1 MKINKYLRGK
11 KTTHL
16 HLQSTE
22 EPSPGRCTPAGQ
34 CSGISAPWCRYQ
46 KVKNESTWIKNQ
58 VALAATR
65 LAARLCTH
73 WPKTSPHLNWT
84 SVKASTLPQ
93 RESTLW
99 LTPVRTWLRWQWAFI
114 SRLKTCPTLCCG
126 ESLEK
131 THTHT
136 GRNKPRCCNSS
147 WGSALCQHTGCMV
160 KKKDLYARL
169 NKLFVHHTT
178 SPPKKEKDS
187 PPSAR
192 WPSRLQPGHL
202 TAYLLDTHLVLT

>member
-11 KTTHL
+11 NPTHL

-46 KVKNESTWIKNQ
+46 KVKNEATWIKNQ
-58 VALAATR
+58 VELAATR

-84 SVKASTLPQ
+84 SVQEKPQHCAAERKHTLTNACPCVAPLTVSVYKQ
-93 RESTLW
+93 AQNLSNFVLW
-99 LTPVRTWLRWQWAFI
+99 WK
-114 SRLKTCPTLCCG
+114 SRK
-126 ESLEK
+126 K
-131 THTHT
+131 KHTHT
-136 GRNKPRCCNSS
+136 QGRNKPRCCNSS

-160 KKKDLYARL
+160 KKKTCMLGLISSLCTTRL
-169 NKLFVHHTT
+169 LPLKKRKILPPQLDDRADCNQGT
-178 SPPKKEKDS
+178 S
-187 PPSAR
+187 
-192 WPSRLQPGHL
+192 LHIC
-202 TAYLLDTHLVLT
+202 